1 MLTRRVHCATQTL
14 SGDAKLYYARKL
26 LRINDNE
33 KAKERLDVLVENNGE
48 NAEIRRKLNTVLAS
62 LLPLPLLLAGPP
74 AARNLPDLTRPNH

>member
-1 MLTRRVHCATQTL
+1 MQPNS

-48 NAEIRRKLNTVLAS
+48 NAEIRRKLNTSLAACAAPS
-62 LLPLPLLLAGPP
+62 RPARIPP
-74 AARNLPDLTRPNH
+74 TTAHHAFASQT